1 MNMNEYEYIKKII
14 NVSMRKCVNVKKKI
28 IKKLKKLN
36 GKQSLADSEA

>member
-14 NVSMRKCVNVKKKI
+14 NVSMRKCVNVLKKKEE
-28 IKKLKKLN
+28 KKGN